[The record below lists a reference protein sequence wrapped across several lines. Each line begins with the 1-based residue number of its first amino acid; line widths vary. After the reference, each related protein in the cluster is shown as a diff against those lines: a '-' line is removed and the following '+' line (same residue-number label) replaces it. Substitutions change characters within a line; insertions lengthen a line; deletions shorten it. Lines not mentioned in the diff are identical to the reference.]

1 MQDKFKYEVDLNKH
15 QMSFLE
21 EMSKKFGLEDSSKAL
36 RCLINF
42 AIDES
47 AEHDRIFDEVRCLDC
62 G

>member
-1 MQDKFKYEVDLNKH
+1 MQDKFKYEVYLNKH

-21 EMSKKFGLEDSSKAL
+21 EMSKKFGLEDNSKAL

-42 AIDES
+42 AI
-47 AEHDRIFDEVRCLDC
+47 AEPAAHARSFDEVRCLDC